1 MPRYMCLLY
10 ADPVDED
17 TAAERMAEMPLWLEV
32 TQSLQEAG
40 VLVANA
46 ALHGVASATT
56 LRAREGEL
64 TVTDGP
70 FATTKETLGGYY
82 LLECRDL
89 DEALRHAA
97 RLPLLRYG
105 SIEVRPVVSNE
116 EVMRIA
122 AEASGSA

>member
-1 MPRYMCLLY
+1 MPQYMCLLY
-10 ADPVDED
+10 ADPVDEA

-32 TQSLQEAG
+32 TESLRAAG

-46 ALHGVASATT
+46 ALHGVEAATT
-56 LRAREGEL
+56 LRAPEGEL
-64 TVTDGP
+64 TITDGP

-105 SIEVRPVVSNE
+105 SIEVRPVVSTE

>member
-1 MPRYMCLLY
+1 MPQYMCLLY
-10 ADPVDED
+10 ADPGDDD

-32 TQSLQEAG
+32 TESLRAAG

-46 ALHGVASATT
+46 ALHGVETATT
-56 LRAREGEL
+56 LRARDGEL
-64 TVTDGP
+64 AISDGP

-82 LLECRDL
+82 LLECRNL

-105 SIEVRPVVSNE
+105 SIEVRPVVSTE